1 LVVAVAVLRMAPE
14 LAVVLKPAVV
24 VVVDGMLK
32 VQAVQVLQ
40 DKVMQAVQRVHLS
53 HMEQVEVELVERVV
67 MLKVVQVD
75 MAV

>member
-1 LVVAVAVLRMAPE
+1 
-14 LAVVLKPAVV
+14 
-24 VVVDGMLK
+24 
-32 VQAVQVLQ
+32 
-40 DKVMQAVQRVHLS
+40 MQAVQRVHLS